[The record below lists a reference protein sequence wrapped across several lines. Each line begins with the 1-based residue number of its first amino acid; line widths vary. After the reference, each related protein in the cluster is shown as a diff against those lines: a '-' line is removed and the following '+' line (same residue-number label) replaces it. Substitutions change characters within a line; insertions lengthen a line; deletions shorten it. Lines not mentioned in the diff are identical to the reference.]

1 MQQTDSHTVVVGAG
15 VIGVAT
21 AYYLARRGRR
31 VTVLDQGD
39 VCSGCSQGNAG
50 QITPGHLP
58 LTQPGTLMRNLAWVC
73 KPTSPLFIAP
83 RFDFELLSWLWRFQ
97 CSCNHKHLR
106 AATEMLCRLGAA
118 SSVLFEQLAE
128 ELDLGSQSQGQYQ
141 NQGRLE
147 ICRTESSFRAVC
159 QEAKLLEACGFVAQ
173 PLRGGE
179 VADFEPAIT
188 SEVAGAVYFPDS
200 GFCDPHQFVLK
211 LAAAAEALG
220 TKFRAH
226 THVKDLCIRD
236 GRVTALL
243 TQEDKLTA
251 DAVVLA
257 CGAWT
262 PQLARRLGL
271 RLPIQPGKGYHL
283 DLTKPAKSPQIPVV
297 LVEERVFVTP
307 LDNVLRLAGT
317 MELSGFNLIERPTR
331 LDMLSRAAR
340 RYFTDTE
347 RAEVRSQWC
356 HLRPMTPDG
365 LPIIGQTRCIEN
377 AWVAA
382 GHGMLGLT
390 QGPITG
396 QLLADWIVDGQPQ
409 MDLSLL
415 SPDRF

>member
-21 AYYLARRGRR
+21 AYYLARRGRK
-31 VTVLDQGD
+31 VTVLEQGD

-58 LTQPGTLMRNLAWVC
+58 LTQPGTLWRNLAWVC

-83 RFDFELLSWLWRFQ
+83 RFDLGLLGWLWRFQ
-97 CSCNHKHLR
+97 RACNHAHLR
-106 AATEMLCRLGAA
+106 RATEMLCRLGAA

-128 ELDLGSQSQGQYQ
+128 ELDFGYQ

-147 ICRTESSFRAVC
+147 VCRSESSFRAVC
-159 QEAKLLEACGFVAQ
+159 QEAELLRANGFEARRVPG
-173 PLRGGE
+173 RE

-188 SEVAGAVYFPDS
+188 AEVAGAVYFPDS
-200 GFCDPHQFVLK
+200 GACDPQQFVLK

-220 TKFRAH
+220 ATFRTH
-226 THVKDLCIRD
+226 TDVQDLHVRD
-236 GRVTALL
+236 GRVTAVV
-243 TQEDKLTA
+243 TQHDRVAA

-257 CGAWT
+257 CGSWT
-262 PQLARRLGL
+262 PRLARRLGL

-283 DLTKPAKSPQIPVV
+283 DITRPAPSPRIPVV
-297 LVEERVFVTP
+297 LVEERVFATP
-307 LDNVLRLAGT
+307 LDDLLRLAGT
-317 MELSGFNLIERPTR
+317 MELSGFNLIERPAR
-331 LDMLSRAAR
+331 LDMLSQAAR
-340 RYFTDTE
+340 RYFTGAE
-347 RAEVRSQWC
+347 GAEVRSRWC

-365 LPIIGQTRCIEN
+365 LPVIGPSRRIAN
-377 AWVAA
+377 AWVAT

-396 QLLADWIVDGQPQ
+396 QLLADWIVDGEPRF
-409 MDLSLL
+409 DLAPL